1 MSKIRI
7 IEMSAR
13 DGLQNE
19 PQIFSPA
26 TRADFVQRLAEAGL
40 RHIEVG
46 AFVSPK
52 WVPQMEG
59 TDKVYEELRKKRIPK
74 SVRMTALVPNLR
86 GFADALNAGANDV
99 AVFTAASEAFSKKN
113 TNASV
118 DESMARVREVMVAA
132 KKKKI
137 KVRAYISTCYHCPF
151 EGRIKPERV
160 VKLAEELYRLG
171 AYEISIGDTIGAAVP
186 TEVRDLNRRLLRKIP
201 KSRLAMHF
209 HDTRGTALANILQ
222 SLQDGITAF
231 DSSLGGLGGCPYAP
245 GAAGNVATENV
256 VYMLNGMGHR
266 TGLDLDALKQARD
279 WISQKVNRPLRGA
292 NKFRRVPSS
301 D

>member
-1 MSKIRI
+1 MGKIRI
-7 IEMSAR
+7 IEMAAR

-19 PQIFSPA
+19 AQVFPPEV
-26 TRADFVQRLAEAGL
+26 RAEFVQRLAKAGL
-40 RHIEVG
+40 KHIEVG

-52 WVPQMEG
+52 WVPQMEN
-59 TDKVYEELRKKRIPK
+59 TTQVYQELRRLKIAND
-74 SVRMTALVPNLR
+74 VRMTGLVPNLR
-86 GFADALNAGANDV
+86 GFEDAMRAGAQDV
-99 AVFTAASEAFSKKN
+99 AVFTAASETFSKKN
-113 TNASV
+113 TNASIE
-118 DESMARVREVMVAA
+118 ESMVRAREVIVAA
-132 KKKKI
+132 KKKKV
-137 KVRAYISTCYHCPF
+137 KVRAYISTCYYCPF
-151 EGRIKPERV
+151 EGRVKPERV
-160 VKLAEELYRLG
+160 VKLAQELYKFG

-266 TGLDLDALKQARD
+266 TGLDLDELKKVRD
-279 WISQKVNRPLRGA
+279 WISQKVNRPLRA
-292 NKFRRVPSS
+292 ASAFRCAE
-301 D
+301 